1 MMPPMDKIE
10 TETGMV
16 AWLTRGARRAVIPL
30 SFVILAACEAAP
42 LPPPIPEITFSHLAP
57 IEIAAAQIEIVEDYV
72 PPLAAPNVEHKF
84 PTPPAQAVRQWA
96 KDRLRLVGDD
106 GVLRVIIRDA
116 SVIETK
122 LEKTGGV
129 RGAFTVDQSERYDAR
144 LAVVVEVRSIR
155 GFQDAFASAIAER
168 SRTVAEDISLYDREL
183 VFFEMTKSMMDDL
196 DAELEK
202 NIRQFLARFVR

>member
-1 MMPPMDKIE
+1 MMPPMDKIKS
-10 TETGMV
+10 ETGMGV
-16 AWLTRGARRAVIPL
+16 WLTRGARRAVIPL
-30 SFVILAACEAAP
+30 SLVILAACEAAP

-57 IEIAAAQIEIVEDYV
+57 IEIATAQIEVVEDYV
-72 PPLAAPNVEHKF
+72 PPLTPPNVEHKF

-96 KDRLRLVGDD
+96 KDRLHLVGDD

-144 LAVVVEVRSIR
+144 LEVVVEVRSVR

-196 DAELEK
+196 NAELEK
-202 NIRQFLARFVR
+202 NIRQFFARFVR

>member
-1 MMPPMDKIE
+1 MDKIAS
-10 TETGMV
+10 ETGMG
-16 AWLTRGARRAVIPL
+16 AWLTRGVRRAVIPL

-42 LPPPIPEITFSHLAP
+42 LPPPIPEITFSHLTP

-144 LAVVVEVRSIR
+144 LAVVVEVRSVR

-168 SRTVAEDISLYDREL
+168 SRTVPENISIQDREK
-183 VFFEMTKSMMDDL
+183 VWFEMTEAMMNDL
-196 DAELEK
+196 NASLDRQIRK
-202 NIRQFLARFVR
+202 NFAPYLR